1 MSAVPP
7 MGVIAPN
14 HRNPVNGIRY
24 NVPAKIPIPI
34 KFRSKLALEN
44 DTFDNAPPFQK
55 LLNLRWRPLI

>member
-1 MSAVPP
+1 MLQEAELYLKESE
-7 MGVIAPN
+7 N
-14 HRNPVNGIRY
+14 L
-24 NVPAKIPIPI
+24 